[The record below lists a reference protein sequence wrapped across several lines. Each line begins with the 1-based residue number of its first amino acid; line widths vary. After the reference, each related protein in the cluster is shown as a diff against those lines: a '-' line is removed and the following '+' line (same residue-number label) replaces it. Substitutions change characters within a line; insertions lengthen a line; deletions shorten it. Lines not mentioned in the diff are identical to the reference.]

1 MRHFMQSSLNGLTY
15 KAGVAFVAF
24 GLVFAATP
32 VRAEI
37 GQEPLAA
44 HPEWGY
50 KITGLGENGDE
61 VALVF
66 TNTTETTM
74 SWTLPQ
80 SVGSIWYL
88 VVGGGGGG
96 GACGGNSYS
105 AGGGGGAG
113 GVLGDYVGSE
123 TGNTLD
129 VNGGTSVSIALGAG
143 GIGAKCTPVWNK
155 SPDKGGNGGNTSLTV
170 GEVVITAY
178 GGGGGGSA
186 NNTAGAAGGCGGGGA
201 GSSGTGGTG
210 GTGKVVEG
218 IRQGYDGGSG
228 GSPAA
233 GSGGGGAGEVG
244 AGSSSTAGAPAVMVS
259 RH

>member
-1 MRHFMQSSLNGLTY
+1 MRHLLKSSLNRLTY

-129 VNGGTSVSIALGAG
+129 VNGGTSVSIALGAS
-143 GIGAKCTPVWNK
+143 GIGAMCNEWNK
-155 SPDKGGNGGNTSLTV
+155 SFDKGGNGGNTSLTV

-186 NNTAGAAGGCGGGGA
+186 NSTAGAAGGCGGGGA

>member
-1 MRHFMQSSLNGLTY
+1 MRHLLKSSLNRLTY

-129 VNGGTSVSIALGAG
+129 VNGGTSVLITIGAG
-143 GIGAKCTPVWNK
+143 GLGAKCTLWNQ
-155 SPDKGGNGGNTSLTV
+155 SSNKGGNGGNTSLTV